1 MEHKFPLRISE
12 PQILITYPTETG
24 RFDYTIL
31 MSTLLSGDKK
41 KITENPKFQPI
52 PIRELT
58 DPSLAS
64 WVHHSQHI
72 LKQGRTVWWG
82 SKTASA
88 DEVRLNK
95 V

>member
-1 MEHKFPLRISE
+1 M
-12 PQILITYPTETG
+12 LI
-24 RFDYTIL
+24 
-31 MSTLLSGDKK
+31 SGDKN

-58 DPSLAS
+58 DPSLSS

-82 SKTASA
+82 PKAASA
-88 DEVRLNK
+88 DEVRLI
-95 V
+95 